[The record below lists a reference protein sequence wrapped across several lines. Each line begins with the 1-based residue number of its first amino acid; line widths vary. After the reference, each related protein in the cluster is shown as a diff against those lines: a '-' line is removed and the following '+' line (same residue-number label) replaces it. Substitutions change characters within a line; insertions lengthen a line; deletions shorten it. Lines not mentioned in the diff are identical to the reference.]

1 VNRRFKCEICLEDH
15 KIPEKGLIISELACH
30 LIASKPKPI
39 WRGKKYEKLKT
50 NLDKLDSLKRRL
62 KFDLES
68 GNDNVKIYCNEQKRR
83 VQLAFEK
90 MMQVLNDLNEAFIKQ
105 IDDYE
110 MDCIKQSKIMNETAK
125 ANLENLINEANNF
138 VSEQKE
144 FLNKLEIDDDEIE
157 SFNIISEDLHLKL
170 DQELKNCKSLS
181 FGSKLLK
188 YNPNSTETLIGSID
202 YERINPTVYIFK
214 LN

>member
-1 VNRRFKCEICLEDH
+1 LEDH

-68 GNDNVKIYCNEQKRR
+68 GNYNVKIYCNEQKRR

-181 FGSKLLK
+181 FGNKLLK

-202 YERINPTVYIFK
+202 YERINPTVNIFK

>member
-1 VNRRFKCEICLEDH
+1 
-15 KIPEKGLIISELACH
+15 
-30 LIASKPKPI
+30 
-39 WRGKKYEKLKT
+39 
-50 NLDKLDSLKRRL
+50 
-62 KFDLES
+62 
-68 GNDNVKIYCNEQKRR
+68 
-83 VQLAFEK
+83 

-110 MDCIKQSKIMNETAK
+110 MDCIKQSKILNKTAK

-157 SFNIISEDLHLKL
+157 SFNIISEDLQLKL

-181 FGSKLLK
+181 FGNKLLK
-188 YNPNSTETLIGSID
+188 YNPNSKETLIGSID
-202 YERINPTVYIFK
+202 YERINPTVNIFK